1 MNKKRIMSTTVLAA
15 AISALVGG
23 AAGVANAT
31 EPCGDFGECKALVE
45 INAEDGDIGF
55 HFLMDGDAVI
65 YGAVF
70 NPHHRKIFTYYPR
83 RELRRQTSTELF
95 QESAEP
101 PCSDE
106 VAEEGDDVVTLRQF
120 TRRWKTGYYYF
131 FAINSDWEAQWGKT
145 KLTFDLPAAPDD
157 LEWDVEE
164 DEPGEFEGEISW
176 APGDDLGEC
185 SDELDDLIDEGV
197 VADPEDVDVAIW
209 EVVLE
214 VDIDED
220 DIETPEDQAVA
231 NSKYVV
237 RIPGDADELEVEV
250 PDDFL
255 ETLPPNTPAKVE
267 VGAIGFDDN
276 ATFAEEGDICLN
288 DDDPEGTPGLDP
300 DPEEGEEPEEV
311 LLNGCGFVVEEEDD

>member
-1 MNKKRIMSTTVLAA
+1 MNKKRVTSTTVLAA

-55 HFLMDGDAVI
+55 HFLMDGDALI
-65 YGAVF
+65 YGALF
-70 NPHHRKIFTYYPR
+70 NPHRRKIFTYYPR

-106 VAEEGDDVVTLRQF
+106 VAEDGDEVVTLRQF
-120 TRRWKTGYYYF
+120 TRRWKTGTYYVF
-131 FAINSDWEAQWGKT
+131 GINSDWEAQWGKT
-145 KLTFDLPAAPDD
+145 ELTFDLPAAPDD
-157 LEWDVEE
+157 LEWEVEL
-164 DEPGEFEGEISW
+164 DDGDLEGEISW

-197 VADPEDVDVAIW
+197 VADPEDVEVAIW

-214 VDIDED
+214 VDVDVEEEEDED
-220 DIETPEDQAVA
+220 LLAAA
-231 NSKYVV
+231 NAKYVV
-237 RIPGDADELEVEV
+237 RIPGNTETEDGRLEVEV

-255 ETLPPNTPAKVE
+255 ETLPEDTPAKVE
-267 VGAIGFDDN
+267 VGAIGPDDN

-288 DDDPEGTPGLDP
+288 DTDPEGIYDE
-300 DPEEGEEPEEV
+300 DEDA
-311 LLNGCGFVVEEEDD
+311 LLNGCGFEVEEEEPDDE